1 MLERVMQLQ
10 EERDIVR
17 NIKKTVDEKLDN
29 ITLEAFN
36 IVNNEILQE
45 EDLTI
50 NRIYTKYS
58 NVYKISEEIANL
70 LLDKVESGFLYE
82 N

>member
-29 ITLEAFN
+29 LKKSKDPMNYLAVEAFEN
-36 IVNNEILQE
+36 ISFRMELEI
-45 EDLTI
+45 
-50 NRIYTKYS
+50 
-58 NVYKISEEIANL
+58 YKKSEEIANV

>member
-29 ITLEAFN
+29 LK
-36 IVNNEILQE
+36 L
-45 EDLTI
+45 
-50 NRIYTKYS
+50 
-58 NVYKISEEIANL
+58 
-70 LLDKVESGFLYE
+70 
-82 N
+82 

>member
-29 ITLEAFN
+29 LKKSKDPMNYLAVEAFEN
-36 IVNNEILQE
+36 ISFRMELEI
-45 EDLTI
+45 
-50 NRIYTKYS
+50 
-58 NVYKISEEIANL
+58 YKISEEIADL

>member
-29 ITLEAFN
+29 LKKSKDPMNYLAVEAFEN
-36 IVNNEILQE
+36 ISFRMELEI
-45 EDLTI
+45 
-50 NRIYTKYS
+50 
-58 NVYKISEEIANL
+58 YKISEEIANL

>member
-17 NIKKTVDEKLDN
+17 NIKKTIDEKLDN
-29 ITLEAFN
+29 LKKSKDPMNYLAVEAFEN
-36 IVNNEILQE
+36 ISFRMELEI
-45 EDLTI
+45 
-50 NRIYTKYS
+50 
-58 NVYKISEEIANL
+58 YKISEKIADL

>member
-29 ITLEAFN
+29 LKKSKDPMNYLAVEAFEN
-36 IVNNEILQE
+36 ISFRMELEI
-45 EDLTI
+45 
-50 NRIYTKYS
+50 
-58 NVYKISEEIANL
+58 YKISEKIADL

>member
-29 ITLEAFN
+29 LKKSKDPMNYLAVEAFEN
-36 IVNNEILQE
+36 VSFRMELEI
-45 EDLTI
+45 
-50 NRIYTKYS
+50 
-58 NVYKISEEIANL
+58 YKISEEIANL

>member
-1 MLERVMQLQ
+1 MLEKVMQLQ

-29 ITLEAFN
+29 LKKSKDPMNYLAVEAFEN
-36 IVNNEILQE
+36 ISFRMELEI
-45 EDLTI
+45 
-50 NRIYTKYS
+50 
-58 NVYKISEEIANL
+58 YKISEEIANL

>member
-17 NIKKTVDEKLDN
+17 NIKKTIDEKLDKLKKSKDPMN
-29 ITLEAFN
+29 YLAVEAFEN
-36 IVNNEILQE
+36 ISFRMELEI
-45 EDLTI
+45 
-50 NRIYTKYS
+50 
-58 NVYKISEEIANL
+58 YKISEKIADL

>member
-17 NIKKTVDEKLDN
+17 NIKKTIDEKLDKLKKSKDPMN
-29 ITLEAFN
+29 HLAIEAFEN
-36 IVNNEILQE
+36 ISFRMELEIYE
-45 EDLTI
+45 
-50 NRIYTKYS
+50 
-58 NVYKISEEIANL
+58 ISEEIANL

>member
-17 NIKKTVDEKLDN
+17 NIKKTIDEKLDN
-29 ITLEAFN
+29 LKKSKDPMNYLAVEAFEN
-36 IVNNEILQE
+36 ISFRMELEI
-45 EDLTI
+45 
-50 NRIYTKYS
+50 
-58 NVYKISEEIANL
+58 YKISEEIADL

>member
-17 NIKKTVDEKLDN
+17 NIKRNVDEKLDN
-29 ITLEAFN
+29 LKKSKDPINYLAIEAF
-36 IVNNEILQE
+36 E
-45 EDLTI
+45 
-50 NRIYTKYS
+50 
-58 NVYKISEEIANL
+58 KISFRMELEIYEIGEEIANL
-70 LLDKVESGFLYE
+70 LLNKIDCGLSYE

>member
-1 MLERVMQLQ
+1 MLERAMQLQ

-29 ITLEAFN
+29 LKKSKDPMNYLAVEAFEN
-36 IVNNEILQE
+36 ISFRMELEI
-45 EDLTI
+45 
-50 NRIYTKYS
+50 
-58 NVYKISEEIANL
+58 YKISEEIANL